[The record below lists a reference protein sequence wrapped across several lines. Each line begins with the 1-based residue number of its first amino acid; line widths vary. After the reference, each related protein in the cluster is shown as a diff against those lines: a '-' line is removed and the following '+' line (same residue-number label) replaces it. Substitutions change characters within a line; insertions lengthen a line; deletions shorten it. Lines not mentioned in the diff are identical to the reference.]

1 MAEDTQTA
9 VAVTPPT
16 KPWYKSRTIWFNV
29 IVAIL
34 IALETA
40 LHIVQPFIPGNIYA
54 WSLLLL
60 IIVNAGLR
68 IITSQGLTL

>member
-1 MAEDTQTA
+1 MAETTT
-9 VAVTPPT
+9 VATTTT
-16 KPWYKSRTIWFNV
+16 KPWYKSRTLWFNA

-34 IALETA
+34 IALETG
-40 LHIVQPFIPGNIYA
+40 LHIIQPYVPGNIYA

-60 IIVNAGLR
+60 IIVNAALR